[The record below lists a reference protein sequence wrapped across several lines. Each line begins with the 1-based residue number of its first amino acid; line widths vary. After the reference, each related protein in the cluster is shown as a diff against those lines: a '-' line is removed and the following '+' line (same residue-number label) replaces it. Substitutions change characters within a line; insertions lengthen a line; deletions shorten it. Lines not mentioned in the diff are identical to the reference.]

1 MTCDQQIDA
10 FACLLRQYRAI
21 LESKTLKATGAG
33 DAPKL
38 DRLRTMY
45 RLWSKNHN
53 AMRLQYLLH
62 NATVLEGFFSD
73 LSTVFGDPD
82 TAAK

>member
-10 FACLLRQYRAI
+10 FACLLRQYRAVVDRKMI
-21 LESKTLKATGAG
+21 KMAG

-45 RLWSKNHN
+45 RLWSKDHN

-62 NATVLEGFFSD
+62 NATVLEAFFGA

>member
-10 FACLLRQYRAI
+10 FASLLRQYRAI
-21 LESKTLKATGAG
+21 TERRIIQMGG
-33 DAPKL
+33 DTPKL
-38 DRLRTMY
+38 NRLRTLY
-45 RLWSKNHN
+45 RLWAKDRN

-62 NATVLEGFFSD
+62 NATVLEAFFGA